1 MADFCIQV
9 KNNKVKTD
17 RIVDGNLEVIRFSGE
32 VWISDNDYWDKFK
45 TKVEYCENE
54 KLAFVL
60 MSDID
65 SFEIDSSISISD
77 VFTNSERSIKWI
89 IDSYNCAHL
98 HITLYPDVFDAIN
111 IGSGKGSKEDAI
123 STEMEF
129 HATQVEQRANPDNN
143 SLQNH
148 YRKVTRGFSR
158 GTHSE

>member
-17 RIVDGNLEVIRFSGE
+17 RIIDGNLEVIRFSGE

-45 TKVEYCENE
+45 KKVEHSEGE
-54 KLAFVL
+54 KIAFVL
-60 MSDID
+60 ISDID
-65 SFEIDSSISISD
+65 SFEIDASIFISD
-77 VFTNSERSIKWI
+77 AFSNSERAIKWI

-111 IGSGKGSKEDAI
+111 IGSVKNSKNDAI
-123 STEMEF
+123 KTEKKP
-129 HATQVEQRANPDNN
+129 HATQVEQREDPDNN

-148 YRKVTRGFSR
+148 YRKVTRGFVR